1 MSAAALSGA
10 SVAGLLLAH
19 LVGDYLAQ
27 SHWMATRKTS
37 AWWPAIAHAAVYT
50 ACHLVV
56 TRSVLALAV
65 IGGTHAVIDRYR
77 LARHL
82 VWVKN
87 HMAPAGQRP
96 PAWQDCSATGYA
108 PEVPA
113 GLAVALLIVADNT
126 VHLVLNTAAVMWL

>member
-1 MSAAALSGA
+1 VSAAALSGA

-19 LVGDYLAQ
+19 LVGDYVLQ

-37 AWWPAIAHAAVYT
+37 AWAPAIAHAAVYT
-50 ACHLVV
+50 TCHLVV
-56 TRSVLALAV
+56 TRSLLALAV

-87 HMAPAGQRP
+87 HLAPAGARP
-96 PAWQDCSATGYA
+96 PAWAVCSGTGYS

-126 VHLVLNTAAVMWL
+126 LHLVINTVAVMWL